1 MYTNVTRHIIL
12 YFNKVLLLA
21 LPLLNEH
28 ICSTH
33 FSENSLRA
41 IRKSNYVT
49 LTHVVLHQ
57 ACLKSRINYNL
68 LSDTVLKSSSH
79 TSEQTLCTSIF
90 RQERCLCQKDLK
102 IICCLVALK
111 SLYNA
116 VEVDLAQCFLHPCQ
130 ESPCHACFIF
140 LRHILQLGDFL

>member
-1 MYTNVTRHIIL
+1 MNIS
-12 YFNKVLLLA
+12 A
-21 LPLLNEH
+21 L
-28 ICSTH
+28 ITY

-41 IRKSNYVT
+41 IRKSNNVT

-57 ACLKSRINYNL
+57 ACLKTRINYNL
-68 LSDTVLKSSSH
+68 LSDTELKSRRH

-90 RQERCLCQKDLK
+90 RQERCLCQKDFK
-102 IICCLVALK
+102 VICCLVALK

-130 ESPCHACFIF
+130 ESLCHACFTF
-140 LRHILQLGDFL
+140 LRHILQLRDFL